1 MIARL
6 ARIRWLPGA
15 KGAGRRRRSARVTW
29 PPQVPVRYRQLA
41 HEAWSLVVDLVDRPH
56 GPDEWLAR
64 IQFLVDEAPHHLIAD
79 HVHFELYEGK
89 RCVAHG
95 YVESPA
101 DDAPRPVPDDSIR
114 GPRPLVCRCNDRS

>member
-6 ARIRWLPGA
+6 ARIRWLPRSQG
-15 KGAGRRRRSARVTW
+15 GRAAPPIGPRYVAPARFPSDTANW
-29 PPQVPVRYRQLA
+29 P

-114 GPRPLVCRCNDRS
+114 GSAAARVPVQ